1 MAQHRNDD
9 NAKGL
14 LDLFTTIIDWAS
26 TVFDYTGGEMKGL
39 DWGRLYDTY
48 HRNAYPHDK
57 IDKRVTELLE
67 DPRSPTRK
75 ASSNTSSAAKRN
87 ANSCMCA
94 CSTRKPSA
102 KSIPNKPA
110 KPKQK
115 AFQTAPC
122 ASPKTAAAPT
132 PYGNSAK
139 WMPTMSPHGAKA
151 VTLPA
156 TIACYCARL
165 TTGPKATGERR
176 TIRMKKS
183 VSASPRGSGD
193 SLGHEVT
200 ESLLLKD
207 RDSVRL

>member
-75 ASSNTSSAAKRN
+75 ASS
-87 ANSCMCA
+87 
-94 CSTRKPSA
+94 